1 MELNKKVWDVT
12 WTIHRCGETEGE
24 HGRRR
29 FRTFEGGKKKTQSV
43 IADTLSKGD
52 ILPYLNRIRKGENSA
67 YRNAMADFVEK
78 LISNGA
84 MFASKSDIPSLLPE
98 DYPRDKRKQSSVLF
112 DDAGN
117 KIEDDEFDGDENRFK
132 IKRNSTTKQLYFRY
146 PHGADRRILTDIVL
160 LDNPSINSHIYL
172 KFEFYCDNKKLL
184 RLNDIAQFSIT
195 FKSGIEYNKAKYSA
209 QILEALKQSNEPITN
224 TEIKRLTGIGDR
236 KAIWRNIK
244 KLQDAGFDI
253 QQDDKHRYYLPK
265 TKDVLSYYD
274 MQIIKDSITL
284 NPNITVEDKERLIE
298 LLEKI

>member
-67 YRNAMADFVEK
+67 YRNAMADFIEK

-117 KIEDDEFDGDENRFK
+117 KIEDDEFDGNENRFK
-132 IKRNSTTKQLYFRY
+132 IKWNATANNLYFRY
-146 PHGADRRILTDIVL
+146 PHGADRRILTNMLL
-160 LDNPSINSHIYL
+160 LDTPLLNSHIYF
-172 KFEFYCDNKKLL
+172 KFSYYCDNKEFLNP
-184 RLNDIAQFSIT
+184 NDIENFTIT
-195 FKSGIEYNKAKYSA
+195 FKSGIEHNKAKHSA

-224 TEIKRLTGIGDR
+224 TELQRLTGIGDR

-253 QQDDKHRYYLPK
+253 QQDDKHKYYMPK
-265 TKDVLSYYD
+265 TKDILSYKD
-274 MQIIKDSITL
+274 IQIIKDSIML
-284 NPNITVEDKERLIE
+284 NPNITVEEKERLIE